1 MNRSRSSSS
10 TQSTNEND
18 HLLDSLTRFVKLIQQ
33 RHKASS
39 ASNTILRQKS
49 TAIISQLSQQ
59 LSHLLHTSSTT
70 INALHHQIY
79 QLRQQHENQPQHSSV
94 VANFHSNYS
103 STSTSP
109 TTPSTTPST
118 TTSPQFHKN
127 NSDWVP
133 ATKYMAVVKER
144 NQIQHQLSQSLSEIQ
159 NIHAKQVII
168 PTKKSIPFFT
178 PTTTTTTTTTTT
190 PPDKNNGDWVP
201 VNKFMAVVKERNQIQ
216 HQLSKTLSEFQNIH
230 AKEVTMSETLLCQ
243 SLLNAKE
250 VMNRHVIIKDLEK
263 QTLRTS
269 HMEQRLMKSQSNSN
283 SMALELTSC
292 RTMIQSQAKVLQQSH
307 REKIQL
313 QRRIKDNEA
322 EMTMLKNELKYA
334 AEKNEDITS
343 EAQAT
348 DTHWREVVSN
358 IEHRSKRRAGTFD
371 RADRF
376 LAETKINLLE
386 REVAILTRARS
397 RKRNIVW
404 DEKGGV

>member
-144 NQIQHQLSQSLSEIQ
+144 NQIQHQLS
-159 NIHAKQVII
+159 
-168 PTKKSIPFFT
+168 
-178 PTTTTTTTTTTT
+178 
-190 PPDKNNGDWVP
+190 
-201 VNKFMAVVKERNQIQ
+201 
-216 HQLSKTLSEFQNIH
+216 KTLSEFQNIH
-230 AKEVTMSETLLCQ
+230 AKEVTMSGTLEK

-397 RKRNIVW
+397 RKRNIVL
-404 DEKGGV
+404 DEKGV

>member
-79 QLRQQHENQPQHSSV
+79 RLRQQHENQSQHSSV

-190 PPDKNNGDWVP
+190 PD
-201 VNKFMAVVKERNQIQ
+201 
-216 HQLSKTLSEFQNIH
+216 
-230 AKEVTMSETLLCQ
+230 
-243 SLLNAKE
+243 
-250 VMNRHVIIKDLEK
+250 
-263 QTLRTS
+263 
-269 HMEQRLMKSQSNSN
+269 
-283 SMALELTSC
+283 
-292 RTMIQSQAKVLQQSH
+292 
-307 REKIQL
+307 
-313 QRRIKDNEA
+313 
-322 EMTMLKNELKYA
+322 Y
-334 AEKNEDITS
+334 
-343 EAQAT
+343 
-348 DTHWREVVSN
+348 
-358 IEHRSKRRAGTFD
+358 
-371 RADRF
+371 
-376 LAETKINLLE
+376 
-386 REVAILTRARS
+386 
-397 RKRNIVW
+397 
-404 DEKGGV
+404 

>member
-10 TQSTNEND
+10 TQSTNKND

-133 ATKYMAVVKER
+133 ATKYMEIVKER

-159 NIHAKQVII
+159 NIHAKQV
-168 PTKKSIPFFT
+168 
-178 PTTTTTTTTTTT
+178 TTTTTTTT

-230 AKEVTMSETLLCQ
+230 AKEVTMSGTLEQ

-263 QTLRTS
+263 QTIRTS

-292 RTMIQSQAKVLQQSH
+292 RTMIQSQAKVLHQSH

-313 QRRIKDNEA
+313 QRRIKENEA

-397 RKRNIVW
+397 RKRNNVL
-404 DEKGGV
+404 DEKGV

>member
-10 TQSTNEND
+10 TQSTNKND

-133 ATKYMAVVKER
+133 ATKYMEIVKER

-159 NIHAKQVII
+159 NIHAKQV
-168 PTKKSIPFFT
+168 
-178 PTTTTTTTTTTT
+178 TTTTTTTT

-230 AKEVTMSETLLCQ
+230 AKEVTMSGTLEQ

-263 QTLRTS
+263 QTIRTS

-313 QRRIKDNEA
+313 QRRIKENEA

-397 RKRNIVW
+397 RKRNNVL
-404 DEKGGV
+404 DEKGV